1 MTFIVPTQQ
10 FSSESQCLMT
20 SMFHTLPRQLHGL
33 GKKRLRTGAHRV
45 ISHPNHNNNT
55 FTISESDKTQI
66 SFYYRNLN
74 IRKYWYILN
83 GRMILLP
90 SPSTKVLSAY
100 YYIYIYKVDG
110 RARVQSQPELNG
122 EFTPNLGITF
132 KLTVAVIKHLSKAYR
147 LAQSASLQDPGV
159 FSPTV
164 G

>member
-1 MTFIVPTQQ
+1 MTFRVPTWQY
-10 FSSESQCLMT
+10 SSESQCLMT
-20 SMFHTLPRQLHGL
+20 SMFHTLPKQLHGL
-33 GKKRLRTGAHRV
+33 GKKCLRTGAHGV

-55 FTISESDKTQI
+55 FTISESDQTQI

-83 GRMILLP
+83 GRTILLP

-100 YYIYIYKVDG
+100 YYIYKKMDG

-132 KLTVAVIKHLSKAYR
+132 KLTVAVIKHLSNA
-147 LAQSASLQDPGV
+147 SSLQNPGV